1 MNYINM
7 KKNIIILLCLVITGL
22 FSSCAD
28 QLDIKPTSELETEFF
43 DRQARV
49 QAGIGACYAGL
60 ANMYGA
66 LLAGGGGVYQLLLLP
81 GDDVTNKDSGNGD
94 REAFSG
100 LNSAN
105 GDVIVAWTRLYQ
117 LIYRTNFMLEKL
129 DDPSIQALFTREGL
143 LNANKGEALF
153 LRSWC
158 FYRLWDLFRK
168 APIQDKRIST
178 VQDAILPPSEGFEML
193 DQAIADLEQA
203 ATLLPDPSY
212 WDEST
217 EKGRV
222 FNESAYGLL
231 VKCYVL
237 RARYNNKNADDYSKA
252 ITAFE
257 KIKTRKLVPFNDNFD
272 YHFEN
277 NDESLFEFQ
286 AGHAPSQD
294 NAWLDNN
301 FGGAVGQMGAFY
313 HYSTEHWGN
322 YMSGIYGPTKKLM
335 AAFEAGD
342 PRKEG
347 TFSKNRT
354 NVYGDLNVPNTDPW
368 DYFDGYQLQ
377 KYVKPGRCWFEE
389 VWGINSTNNTR
400 LIRYGDI
407 KLLAAEAYLQNGNSA
422 SALKQVNDIRE
433 RARISTDDGSVSAV
447 PANLTSVTMQN
458 IMDERFRELAAE
470 EGIRWTDLRSWH
482 AAGFINL
489 ATWTAVDFGYNFEAA
504 NFEFDVNKHL
514 LFPIPQSEMD
524 KNPLMATSGNNPC
537 Y

>member
-1 MNYINM
+1 M
-7 KKNIIILLCLVITGL
+7 KKNIIILFCLSIVGL
-22 FSSCAD
+22 VSSCAD
-28 QLDIKPTSELETEFF
+28 QLDIKPTSELENEYFYTEY
-43 DRQARV
+43 RV
-49 QAGIGACYAGL
+49 QQGVGACYASL
-60 ANMYGA
+60 SNLYGA
-66 LLAGGGGVYQLLLLP
+66 LLNDGGGIHSILLLP
-81 GDDVTNKDSGNGD
+81 GDDVTNRDSGNGD
-94 REAFSG
+94 MEAFSG
-100 LNSAN
+100 LTTSN
-105 GDVIVAWTRLYQ
+105 GWVNTAWTRLYQ

-129 DDPSIQALFTREGL
+129 DDPEIKAVYQREGL
-143 LNANKGEALF
+143 WNANEGELLF
-153 LRSWC
+153 LRSWA

-168 APIQDKRIST
+168 APIQDKRITT
-178 VQDAILPPSEGFEML
+178 VSDAVLPPSEGFQML
-193 DQAIADLEQA
+193 DKAIEDLELA
-203 ATLLPDPSY
+203 ATLLPDVNY
-212 WDEST
+212 WDDAT

-237 RARYNNKNADDYSKA
+237 RARYNNKNADDYKKA

-257 KIKTRKLVPFNDNFD
+257 KIKTRQLVPFNDNFD

-286 AGHAPSQD
+286 ASHASQQD

-322 YMSGIYGPTKKLM
+322 YLTGIFGPTKKLM
-335 AAFEAGD
+335 AAYDDGD

-354 NVYGDLNVPNTDPW
+354 NVSGDVNIPDTIPW

-389 VWGINSTNNTR
+389 SWGINSTNNTR

-407 KLLAAEAYLQNGNSA
+407 KLLAAEAYLQTGNSA
-422 SALKQVNDIRE
+422 SALKQVNDIRA
-433 RARISTDDGSVSAV
+433 RARRSTDDGSISAV
-447 PANLTSVTMQN
+447 PADLTSVTMED
-458 IMDERFRELAAE
+458 IMNERFKELAAE

-489 ATWTAVDFGYNFEAA
+489 AAWTAADFGYNYDAA
-504 NFEFDVNKHL
+504 NFEFNVSKHL
-514 LFPIPQSEMD
+514 LFPIPQSEID
-524 KNPLMATSGNNPC
+524 RNPLMAASGNNPG

>member
-1 MNYINM
+1 M
-7 KKNIIILLCLVITGL
+7 KRNIIFLLCATLVGL
-22 FSSCAD
+22 FYSCAD
-28 QLDIKPTSELETEFF
+28 QLNIKPTSELETEYF
-43 DRQARV
+43 DTENRV
-49 QAGIGACYAGL
+49 QQGVGSCYAAL
-60 ANMYGA
+60 TNLYAA
-66 LLAGGGGVYQLLLLP
+66 LLNDGGGIHEIMFLP
-81 GDDVTNKDSGNGD
+81 GDDVTNSDSGHGAL
-94 REAFSG
+94 EAFSG
-100 LNSAN
+100 LNSSN
-105 GDVIVAWTRLYQ
+105 GQVNTAWTRLYQ

-129 DDPSIQALFTREGL
+129 DDPSIKALYQREGL
-143 LNANKGEALF
+143 WNANEGELLF
-153 LRSWC
+153 LRSWV
-158 FYRLWDLFRK
+158 FYRLWDWFRK
-168 APIQDKRIST
+168 APIQDKRIAT
-178 VQDAILPPSEGFEML
+178 VGDAILPPSEGFDML
-193 DQAIADLEQA
+193 DRAIADLETA
-203 ATLLPDPSY
+203 ATLLPNVNY
-212 WDEST
+212 WDDAT

-237 RARYNNKNADDYSKA
+237 RARYNNKNADDYQKA

-257 KIKTRKLVPFNDNFD
+257 KITTRKLVPFNDNFD

-286 AGHAPSQD
+286 ASHAPTQD

-313 HYSTEHWGN
+313 HYSTAHWSN
-322 YMSGIYGPTKKLM
+322 YVSGIYGPTNKLM
-335 AAFEAGD
+335 SAYDDGD

-354 NVYGDLNVPNTDPW
+354 NVNGDVSIPDMSSW
-368 DYFDGYQLQ
+368 GYFNGYQLQ

-389 VWGINSTNNTR
+389 TWGINSTNNTR

-407 KLLAAEAYLQNGNSA
+407 KLLAAEAYLQTGNPA
-422 SALKQVNDIRE
+422 SALKQVNDIRA
-433 RARISTDDGSVSAV
+433 RARLSTDDGSVSPV
-447 PANLTSVTMQN
+447 PADLTSITMDD
-458 IMDERFRELAAE
+458 IMNERFKELAAE

-482 AAGFINL
+482 AAGFIDL
-489 ATWTAVDFGYNFEAA
+489 STWKAADFGYNYDAK

-524 KNPLMATSGNNPC
+524 RNPLMAAAGNNPG